1 MSKSELF
8 PGFENR
14 DVTIPV
20 GESQSGESRS
30 GQTRSGETRIHLRL
44 GGSGPPLL
52 LLHGY
57 PQSHVAWHKVAPILA
72 PHFRLVIPDLPGYGD
87 SLGPPRSDDHTHH
100 SKRVTAAVFVELMS
114 TLGHDRFDVAAHD
127 RGARV
132 GYRMALD
139 HPDRVKRLASLDT
152 VPTLDI
158 WEAADKD
165 FAIDAFHWPLL
176 AQPAPFP
183 ERLIGADPDGFL
195 DQLLTTWAGSANAL
209 DPAAVAEYRRC
220 FHKPSV
226 LEAMSEDYRAGA
238 TLDLL
243 HDQADRDG
251 GRRVLC
257 PVFVPWGQR
266 YTLSSPESV
275 WQRWADDVRT
285 LPLDCGHF
293 IAEELPE
300 ACAHGLLDFFNPK
313 GS

>member
-1 MSKSELF
+1 MSESELF
-8 PGFENR
+8 PGFETR

-87 SLGPPRSDDHTHH
+87 SLGPPRSDDHSHH
-100 SKRVTAAVFVELMS
+100 SKRFTAAVFVDLMS

-158 WEAADKD
+158 WDLCPGGSATRCRHPSRSGSAGQTTC
-165 FAIDAFHWPLL
+165 ALY
-176 AQPAPFP
+176 
-183 ERLIGADPDGFL
+183 RLIAGISSPKNCLRRVHTGC
-195 DQLLTTWAGSANAL
+195 WASSIPRALETDSCVHANA
-209 DPAAVAEYRRC
+209 PAFGLPTLVQDRT
-220 FHKPSV
+220 
-226 LEAMSEDYRAGA
+226 GA
-238 TLDLL
+238 
-243 HDQADRDG
+243 
-251 GRRVLC
+251 
-257 PVFVPWGQR
+257 
-266 YTLSSPESV
+266 
-275 WQRWADDVRT
+275 
-285 LPLDCGHF
+285 
-293 IAEELPE
+293 
-300 ACAHGLLDFFNPK
+300 
-313 GS
+313 